1 MRDMKA
7 VSFVVF
13 SIENW
18 EKSIMFYFPF
28 VCKSSNRKLLRKHA
42 LRPHN
47 ISNSFQYKLDGA
59 SLTSGGGGGVL

>member
-1 MRDMKA
+1 MNA

-18 EKSIMFYFPF
+18 EKAITIYIPF
-28 VCKSSNRKLLRKHA
+28 VCKASNRKLLRKHA

-47 ISNSFQYKLDGA
+47 ISNSFQYKLHGA
-59 SLTSGGGGGVL
+59 YLISGGGGEVL

>member
-1 MRDMKA
+1 MKA

-18 EKSIMFYFPF
+18 EKSITFYFPF
-28 VCKSSNRKLLRKHA
+28 VCNASNRKLLRKHA

-47 ISNSFQYKLDGA
+47 RAVFI
-59 SLTSGGGGGVL
+59 

>member
-1 MRDMKA
+1 MKA

-18 EKSIMFYFPF
+18 EKSITSFFFSF
-28 VCKSSNRKLLRKHA
+28 VCNASNRKLLRKHA

-59 SLTSGGGGGVL
+59 SLTSEGGGGVL

>member
-1 MRDMKA
+1 MKA

-18 EKSIMFYFPF
+18 EKSITFYFPF
-28 VCKSSNRKLLRKHA
+28 VLKASNRKLLRKHA

-59 SLTSGGGGGVL
+59 SLTSEGGGGVL